1 MANIERKGEKEKN
14 NGIKFLEGDE
24 FVSIFAL

>member
-14 NGIKFLEGDE
+14 NGVKFLESDE